1 MILELFAL
9 LVGIS
14 LLLVGFG
21 YWLHVPLF
29 GVIGFTLLFIL
40 SVFIILP
47 NSLEIES
54 GVVMNVSGNST
65 TATYVYTN
73 YNDTT
78 THYFGYF
85 LAILSAVMFWLVM
98 VSPGYNHEAD

>member
-9 LVGIS
+9 LLALSMV
-14 LLLVGFG
+14 LVGFG

-29 GVIGFTLLFIL
+29 GIIGFTLLFVL

-47 NSLEIES
+47 SSVQVQS
-54 GVVMNVSGNST
+54 GSVANVTGNVT
-65 TATYVYTN
+65 VTTYVYSN
-73 YNDTT
+73 YSDQT

-98 VSPGYNHEAD
+98 ASPGYNHEAD